1 MRGGRWSPRTVLLC
15 FKFLGGLLREQQKF
29 AAAFFR
35 IAQAPEDQLIE
46 DGLQLCAALRKPV
59 DDLERIALMRR
70 ARDDPQ
76 ILKLPQIFRQDLFV
90 VESI

>member
-15 FKFLGGLLREQQKF
+15 FNFLGGLLREQRKL

-46 DGLQLCAALRKPV
+46 DGLQLCAAPRKPV

>member
-1 MRGGRWSPRTVLLC
+1 M
-15 FKFLGGLLREQQKF
+15 
-29 AAAFFR
+29 
-35 IAQAPEDQLIE
+35 
-46 DGLQLCAALRKPV
+46 CAALRKPV

>member
-15 FKFLGGLLREQQKF
+15 FNFLGGLLREQRKL

-46 DGLQLCAALRKPV
+46 DGLQLCAAPSKPV

>member
-1 MRGGRWSPRTVLLC
+1 MVSPHGFVMLQFPRR
-15 FKFLGGLLREQQKF
+15 LLREQQKL

-46 DGLQLCAALRKPV
+46 DGLQFAALRKPV
-59 DDLERIALMRR
+59 DDLECIALMRR